1 MKYQITKRMKSTCT
15 FILLSLLWATVP
27 AQELDSLKAIMGVE
41 GSRDTNENQTRQE
54 GQTYSPVTVYD
65 NGDEVKVNLGDKEM
79 FKVVDDGD
87 STYVK
92 IGKNKM
98 LEVYDHPDST
108 RIRVGNK
115 EISIVENNNKAD
127 IHIGRV
133 KDYDHRGYAKFRG
146 HWTGIEFGIN
156 NFLDEDLTLSREGD
170 ASFMDLNT
178 SRSTAV
184 NLNFAQFSL
193 GFGTSYFGVFTG
205 LGIEFNNY
213 FFDNNNTIAEID
225 DQVFGIPLDGQNL
238 SKSKLTT
245 TFLRIPVMLEGQ
257 FPKTNRG
264 KRVFVSA
271 GIIGGFKLGSHTKVV
286 FDNNGKDKSKDK
298 DDFNINPFRY
308 GLSARLGYGCIAIYS
323 DYYFT
328 PMFVREKGPELHPF
342 NVGLALTF

>member
-1 MKYQITKRMKSTCT
+1 MKSTFT
-15 FILLSLLWATVP
+15 LILLTLIWASVP

-41 GSRDTNENQTRQE
+41 ESGDTKGTPAEHE

-65 NGDEVKVNLGDKEM
+65 NGDQVRVNLGDKEM

-92 IGKNKM
+92 VGKNKM
-98 LEVYDHPDST
+98 VEVYDHPDST

-133 KDYDHRGYAKFRG
+133 KERDRHGYEKFRG

-156 NFLDEDLTLSREGD
+156 NFLDEDFTLSREGD
-170 ASFMDLNT
+170 AAYMDLNT
-178 SRSTAV
+178 GRSTAV

-193 GFGTSYFGVFTG
+193 GFGTSYFGMVTG
-205 LGIEFNNY
+205 MGIEFNNY

-225 DQVFGIPLDGQNL
+225 DQVVGVPLDGENL

-245 TFLRIPVMLEGQ
+245 TFLRIPLMFEGQ
-257 FPKTNRG
+257 FPRTNRG
-264 KRVFVSA
+264 RRVFVSA
-271 GIIGGFKLGSHTKVV
+271 GLIGGFKLGSHTKVV
-286 FDNNGKDKSKDK
+286 YDNDGKDKSKDK

-308 GLSARLGYGCIAIYS
+308 GLTARLGYGWIAVYS

-328 PMFVREKGPELHPF
+328 PMFVRDKGPELHPF
-342 NVGLALTF
+342 NVGLAITF

>member
-1 MKYQITKRMKSTCT
+1 MKSTVT
-15 FILLSLLWATVP
+15 LILLTLLWAAVP

-41 GSRDTNENQTRQE
+41 GSSDDRDVHHE

-65 NGDEVKVNLGDKEM
+65 NGDQVKVNVGDKEM

-92 IGKNKM
+92 VGKNKM
-98 LEVYDHPDST
+98 VEVYDHPDST

-133 KDYDHRGYAKFRG
+133 KDRDRHGYEKFRG
-146 HWTGIEFGIN
+146 HWTGFEWGIN
-156 NFLDEDLTLSREGD
+156 NFLDEDFTLSREGD
-170 ASFMDLNT
+170 ASYMDLNT
-178 SRSTAV
+178 GRSAAI

-193 GFGTSYFGVFTG
+193 GFGTSYFGAVTG

-225 DQVFGIPLDGQNL
+225 DQVVEVPLSGENL
-238 SKSKLTT
+238 TKSKLTT

-257 FPKTNRG
+257 FPKTSRG
-264 KRVFVSA
+264 KRVFISA
-271 GIIGGFKLGSHTKVV
+271 GIIGGFKMGSHTKVV
-286 FDNNGKDKSKDK
+286 FDNDGKDKSKDK

-308 GLSARLGYGCIAIYS
+308 GLTARLGYGCIAVYS

-328 PMFVREKGPELHPF
+328 PMFVRDKGPELHPF
-342 NVGLALTF
+342 NVGMSLTF

>member
-1 MKYQITKRMKSTCT
+1 MKSTIT
-15 FILLSLLWATVP
+15 LILLTVLWSSVP

-41 GSRDTNENQTRQE
+41 GSGDNKGNPVEHE

-65 NGDEVKVNLGDKEM
+65 NGDQVKVNLGDKEM
-79 FKVVDDGD
+79 LKVVDDGD

-92 IGKNKM
+92 VGKNKM

-133 KDYDHRGYAKFRG
+133 KEHDRRGYEKFRG
-146 HWTGIEFGIN
+146 HWTGFEWGIN
-156 NFLDEDLTLSREGD
+156 NFLDGDFTLSREDGAD
-170 ASFMDLNT
+170 YMDLNT
-178 SRSTAV
+178 GRSWAI

-193 GFGTSYFGVFTG
+193 GFGTSYFGAVTG
-205 LGIEFNNY
+205 MGLEFNNY
-213 FFDNNNTIAEID
+213 FFDNNNTITEIN
-225 DQVFGIPLDGQNL
+225 DQVVGVPLDGSNL

-245 TFLRIPVMLEGQ
+245 AFLRIPLMLEGQ
-257 FPKTNRG
+257 FPRTNRG
-264 KRVFVSA
+264 KRVYVSA
-271 GIIGGFKLGSHTKVV
+271 GLISGIKLGSHTKVV
-286 FDNNGKDKSKDK
+286 YENDGKDKSKDK

-308 GLSARLGYGCIAIYS
+308 GLTARIGYGSIGLCG

-328 PMFVREKGPELHPF
+328 PMFVSDKGPELHPF

>member
-1 MKYQITKRMKSTCT
+1 MKSTLT
-15 FILLSLLWATVP
+15 FILLTLLWVTLP

-41 GSRDTNENQTRQE
+41 DSGENKDSHAEHE

-65 NGDEVKVNLGDKEM
+65 NGEQVKVNVGDKEM
-79 FKVVDDGD
+79 LKVVDDGD

-92 IGKNKM
+92 VGRNKVV
-98 LEVYDHPDST
+98 EVYDHPDST

-133 KDYDHRGYAKFRG
+133 KDHNGHGYEKFRG
-146 HWTGIEFGIN
+146 HWTGLELGLN
-156 NFLDEDLTLSREGD
+156 NFFDEDMTLSREGD

-178 SRSTAV
+178 GRSTAV

-193 GFGTSYFGVFTG
+193 GFGSSYIGIVTG

-213 FFDNNNTIAEID
+213 FFDNNITIAEID
-225 DQVFGIPLDGQNL
+225 DQVVEVPLDGENL

-245 TFLRIPVMLEGQ
+245 TFLRVPVLLEGQ
-257 FPKTNRG
+257 FPHTSRG
-264 KRVFVSA
+264 RRLFISA
-271 GIIGGFKLGSHTKVV
+271 GIVGGFKLGSHTKVV
-286 FDNNGKDKSKDK
+286 FDSDGKDKSKDK

-308 GLSARLGYGCIAIYS
+308 GLTARLGYGCIAVYS

-328 PMFVREKGPELHPF
+328 PMFVSGKGPALHPF
-342 NVGLALTF
+342 NVGMAFTF

>member
-1 MKYQITKRMKSTCT
+1 MKSTFT
-15 FILLSLLWATVP
+15 LILLTLLWAYVP

-41 GSRDTNENQTRQE
+41 ESGDNKAPHQE

-65 NGDEVKVNLGDKEM
+65 NGDQVRVNVGDKEM
-79 FKVVDDGD
+79 LRVVDDGD

-92 IGKNKM
+92 VGKNKM
-98 LEVYDHPDST
+98 VEVYDHPDST

-133 KDYDHRGYAKFRG
+133 KDKHGYEKFRG

-156 NFLDEDLTLSREGD
+156 NFLDEDFTLSREGD
-170 ASFMDLNT
+170 AAFMDLNT

-193 GFGTSYFGVFTG
+193 GFGSSYIGAVTG

-213 FFDNNNTIAEID
+213 FFDNNNTIAEIE
-225 DQVFGIPLDGQNL
+225 DQVVGVPLDGENL

-245 TFLRIPVMLEGQ
+245 TFLRIPIMLEGQ
-257 FPKTNRG
+257 FPRTNRG
-264 KRVFVSA
+264 RRVFFSA

-286 FDNNGKDKSKDK
+286 FDNDGKDKSKDK

-308 GLSARLGYGCIAIYS
+308 GLTARLGYGCIAVYS

-342 NVGLALTF
+342 NVGMALTF

>member
-1 MKYQITKRMKSTCT
+1 MKSTCT
-15 FILLSLLWATVP
+15 FILLTLIWAFVP

-41 GSRDTNENQTRQE
+41 ESGDTKGNPVEQE

-65 NGDEVKVNLGDKEM
+65 NGDQVRVNLGEKEM

-92 IGKNKM
+92 VGRNKM
-98 LEVYDHPDST
+98 VEVYDHPDST

-133 KDYDHRGYAKFRG
+133 KEHERRGHDKFRG
-146 HWTGIEFGIN
+146 HWTGIELGIN
-156 NFLDEDLTLSREGD
+156 NFLDEDFTLSREGD
-170 ASFMDLNT
+170 ASYMDLNT
-178 SRSTAV
+178 GRSTAV

-193 GFGTSYFGVFTG
+193 GFGTSYFGMVTG
-205 LGIEFNNY
+205 MGIEFNNY

-225 DQVFGIPLDGQNL
+225 DQVVEVPLDGANL

-245 TFLRIPVMLEGQ
+245 TFLRVPILFEGQ
-257 FPKTNRG
+257 FPHTSRG
-264 KRVFVSA
+264 RRVFISA
-271 GIIGGFKLGSHTKVV
+271 GLIGGFKLGSHTKVV
-286 FDNNGKDKSKDK
+286 YDNDGKDKSKDK

-308 GLSARLGYGCIAIYS
+308 GLTARIGYGCIAIYS

-328 PMFVREKGPELHPF
+328 PMFVRDKGPELHPF
-342 NVGLALTF
+342 NMGLALTF

>member
-1 MKYQITKRMKSTCT
+1 MKSTCT
-15 FILLSLLWATVP
+15 FILLMLVWASVP

-41 GSRDTNENQTRQE
+41 GSGDNKENQVHNE

-79 FKVVDDGD
+79 FKVVEAGD

-92 IGKNKM
+92 VGKNKM
-98 LEVYDHPDST
+98 VEVYDHPDST
-108 RIRVGNK
+108 RIRLGNK
-115 EISIVENNNKAD
+115 EISIVENNNKSD

-133 KDYDHRGYAKFRG
+133 KDREHHGYDKFRG
-146 HWTGIEFGIN
+146 HWTGIELGLN
-156 NFLDEDLTLSREGD
+156 NFLDEDLTLSREDGS
-170 ASFMDLNT
+170 SFMDLNT

-193 GFGTSYFGVFTG
+193 GFGTSYFGAVTG

-213 FFDNNNTIAEID
+213 FFDNNNTIAEVND
-225 DQVFGIPLDGQNL
+225 LVLEVPLNGENL
-238 SKSKLTT
+238 TKSKLTT
-245 TFLRIPVMLEGQ
+245 TFLRIPLMLEGQ

-271 GIIGGFKLGSHTKVV
+271 GVIAGVKLGSHTKVV
-286 FDNNGKDKSKDK
+286 YNNDGKDKSKDK

-308 GLSARLGYGCIAIYS
+308 GLSARLGYGCIALYA

-342 NVGLALTF
+342 NVGLALSF